1 MVTSFILGWVF
12 NKWSYMKFLGGKGH
26 STDKID
32 KNRAMA
38 AVIAASV
45 LKSSQDTSDQAGG

>member
-1 MVTSFILGWVF
+1 
-12 NKWSYMKFLGGKGH
+12 MKFLGGKGH